1 MQAQCVERT
10 DRLYN
15 GELRFEM
22 SDAEFRVAKEQPA
35 IHTMNAPKDLT
46 DNNMKLLNRD
56 AGNAAPGGLLVGIK
70 RSCKHR
76 LLVCSLSIRTGNA
89 TLAEREAIR
98 LSKWTNLSLK
108 S

>member
-46 DNNMKLLNRD
+46 DSNMKFLNRD
-56 AGNAAPGGLLVGIK
+56 AGNAAPGASWWELRDLVN
-70 RSCKHR
+70 
-76 LLVCSLSIRTGNA
+76 TGCWFVA
-89 TLAEREAIR
+89 FP
-98 LSKWTNLSLK
+98 
-108 S
+108 